1 MNFCSW
7 KDRKAVAADLR
18 RIYSA
23 PTADM
28 AEAELN
34 AFEEKWAGK
43 YASIGPA
50 WHRPWAGGDP
60 VLWLRSGDLKDHLHD
75 QCH

>member
-1 MNFCSW
+1 MHLVRHCLTLLLEGPQGR
-7 KDRKAVAADLR
+7 DADLR

-28 AEAELN
+28 AEAALD

-43 YASIGPA
+43 YASITPA
-50 WHRPWAGGDP
+50 CRAWPR
-60 VLWLRSGDLKDHLHD
+60 
-75 QCH
+75 